1 MIRVRLDVGYDGSGF
16 SGWARQPGRRTVQQ
30 TLEDALSR
38 VLRLA
43 ETPQL
48 TVAGRTDAGVHA
60 RGQVAHADL
69 PPDRWEAAAA
79 TIVRRL
85 AGVLP
90 PDLRVHAIAPAPAG
104 FAARFS
110 ALWRR
115 YAYRVCDDPAAADP
129 LGRHETLWYPRRL
142 SVEAMNEAAQACLGE
157 HDFAAFCR
165 RREGAST
172 VRELLR
178 LDWERPAPGLAVAT
192 VVADAFCH
200 NMVRALVGAL
210 LRVGEGARPAGWP
223 AQVLAAAERDPGVPV
238 VAPHGLCLEEVGYPP
253 PSQLAARALV
263 TRRSRATGLPR

>member
-1 MIRVRLDVGYDGSGF
+1 MIRVRVDLGYDGSGF

-30 TLEDALSR
+30 TLEDALCR

-69 PPDRWEAAAA
+69 PADRWGAAAA
-79 TIVRRL
+79 TVTRRL
-85 AGVLP
+85 SGVLP

-104 FAARFS
+104 FDARFS

-129 LGRHETLWYPRRL
+129 LGRHETLWYPRPL
-142 SVEAMNEAAQACLGE
+142 SIEAMNEAARACRGE

-172 VRELLR
+172 VRDLLR
-178 LDWERPAPGLAVAT
+178 LDWKRPAPGLAVAT

-210 LRVGEGARPAGWP
+210 LRVGEGARPGGWP

-253 PSQLAARALV
+253 PDQLAARALA
-263 TRRSRATGLPR
+263 TRRTRDHA